1 MGRIPGFAY
10 ERGPEPSYQTELGTV
25 DHHALYNL
33 SRAPEGRDCFEP
45 AWPAYRDRLGVERL
59 RDG

>member
-1 MGRIPGFAY
+1 MMGQIPGFAC
-10 ERGPEPSYQTELGTV
+10 ERAPETSYQTELGTA

-45 AWPAYRDRLGVERL
+45 TWPACRDRLEFESG
-59 RDG
+59 